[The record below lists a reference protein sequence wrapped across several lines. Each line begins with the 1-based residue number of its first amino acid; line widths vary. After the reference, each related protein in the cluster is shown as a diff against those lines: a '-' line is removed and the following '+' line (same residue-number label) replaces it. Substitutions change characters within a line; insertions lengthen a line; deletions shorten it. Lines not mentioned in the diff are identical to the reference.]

1 MMDSSN
7 KSEKTAHFLWSRATR
22 LAIKKQESIYN
33 GASRKAGVLVVQ
45 DEDPVGLQ
53 RAELKAFFLRATTG
67 RNQATQN

>member
-7 KSEKTAHFLWSRATR
+7 RSEKTAHFLWSRATR

-33 GASRKAGVLVVQ
+33 GARKAGVLVVQ
-45 DEDPVGLQ
+45 DEGLVGLQ
-53 RAELKAFFLRATTG
+53 RAELTAFFLRATTG